1 MASTNRT
8 DNCLA
13 GSESEYDFQGD
24 GWEDLR
30 SCSCAQVWFMKMES
44 MPVAILLNVVLVA
57 ACSE

>member
-1 MASTNRT
+1 MANKNRT

-30 SCSCAQVWFMKMES
+30 SCSCAQVWFMRMES
-44 MPVAILLNVVLVA
+44 TPAAILLDAVLVV
-57 ACSE
+57 ACPE